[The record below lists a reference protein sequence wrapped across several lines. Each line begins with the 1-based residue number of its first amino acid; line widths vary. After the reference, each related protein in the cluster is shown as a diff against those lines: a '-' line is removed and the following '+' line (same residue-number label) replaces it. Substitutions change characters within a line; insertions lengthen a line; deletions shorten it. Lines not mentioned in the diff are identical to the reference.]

1 VILLF
6 SCDMINTLKG
16 CAEMEQN
23 FKRIEEMLATL
34 IQMVGSNNAKLDTMN
49 GKQDIMDSKQDAM
62 ESDIK
67 EMKGDIKE
75 IKGDI
80 NAMKSDISSLKEGQ
94 DRQDRILESVTM
106 KSFEH
111 DTYIRDFKRKI

>member
-1 VILLF
+1 VNLFF
-6 SCDMINTLKG
+6 SCDMINLLKG
-16 CAEMEQN
+16 CAGMEQRFN
-23 FKRIEEMLATL
+23 RIEEMLATL

-49 GKQDIMDSKQDAM
+49 GKQDIM
-62 ESDIK
+62 ES
-67 EMKGDIKE
+67 DIKE

-80 NAMKSDISSLKEGQ
+80 VTIKGDINAMKGDISSLKEGQ